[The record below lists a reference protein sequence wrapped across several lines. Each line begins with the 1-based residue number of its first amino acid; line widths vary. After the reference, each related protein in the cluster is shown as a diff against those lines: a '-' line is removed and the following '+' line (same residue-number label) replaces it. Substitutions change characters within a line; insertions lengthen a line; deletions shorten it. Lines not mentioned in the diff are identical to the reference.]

1 MVLENNSIGKGIA
14 TMGIWFGIGA
24 MAFSNVMQGTDMVT
38 IAVVGTISTLVIW
51 SNGD

>member
-24 MAFSNVMQGTDMVT
+24 MTFSNIMQGTDIVT
-38 IAVVGTISTLVIW
+38 IAVVGTISTIVIW
-51 SNGD
+51 GKSD